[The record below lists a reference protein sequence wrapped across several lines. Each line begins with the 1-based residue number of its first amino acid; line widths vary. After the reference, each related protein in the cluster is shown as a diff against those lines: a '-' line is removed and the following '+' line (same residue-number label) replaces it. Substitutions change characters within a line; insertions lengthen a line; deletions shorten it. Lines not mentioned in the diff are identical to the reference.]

1 MDEGLVEHISVNEI
15 PDAKQWLFMLNESM
29 SHEDFT
35 TVVVS
40 LWAIWTARR
49 KALHEELFQSPMT
62 TFGFIQS
69 YLKDLQLIPAKVES
83 KVEASRSTSSTKM
96 IRPPPSFMKINVDAA
111 ILRTGTR
118 GSVSALCRSEQGV
131 FVGASTRVIDGVF
144 DPTIMEAMACAEG
157 LSLAHDLQLQRICLA
172 SDCLEV
178 VQSVM
183 ASSMGKYGI
192 IIKEIKARKAAF
204 DEKARKAGR
213 VKAIGATVQD
223 LKTRY
228 THTGEKGKVED
239 TVEVQRKRGNEFR
252 NIIIDKLISWI
263 GTTSSVSGTTDSVVV
278 EQPVRLQAVRG
289 MSDIASLF
297 SAGLTPRKHMSIT
310 EIARS

>member
-1 MDEGLVEHISVNEI
+1 
-15 PDAKQWLFMLNESM
+15 MLNESM

-111 ILRTGTR
+111 VLRTGTR

-144 DPTIMEAMACAEG
+144 DPAILEAMACAEG
-157 LSLAHDLQLQRICLA
+157 LSLAQDLQLQRICLA

-204 DEKARKAGR
+204 DEVQICHEGRKNNTETHMLARNVISDVVGR
-213 VKAIGATVQD
+213 C
-223 LKTRY
+223 
-228 THTGEKGKVED
+228 
-239 TVEVQRKRGNEFR
+239 
-252 NIIIDKLISWI
+252 
-263 GTTSSVSGTTDSVVV
+263 
-278 EQPVRLQAVRG
+278 
-289 MSDIASLF
+289 M
-297 SAGLTPRKHMSIT
+297 
-310 EIARS
+310 